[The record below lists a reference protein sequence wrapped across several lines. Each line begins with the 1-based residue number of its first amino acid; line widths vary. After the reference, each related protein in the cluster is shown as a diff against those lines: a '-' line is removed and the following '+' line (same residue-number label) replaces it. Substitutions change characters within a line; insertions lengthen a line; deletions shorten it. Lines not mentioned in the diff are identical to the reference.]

1 MYRILVT
8 GGAGFI
14 GSNFI
19 IRSLNK
25 LNCEILNIDKL
36 TYSGNLS
43 NLNDITSHYTFLKAD
58 ISDKNLIKKSIND
71 FNPNVVI
78 NFAAESHVDRS
89 IDSYSEFIN
98 TNILGTINLLD
109 LSLDFY
115 NKTKDNNFKFIH
127 ISTDEVYGSLND
139 EGSFTEFSTYSPSS
153 PYSASKASSDHFVNA
168 WNKTFGLPT
177 IITNCSNNYGP
188 YQFPEKLIPLM
199 IINALNEDQLPI
211 YGSGENIRDWIHVQD
226 HCDALIKIIK
236 DGVSGEK
243 YNIGGNCEQ
252 KNIDIVKCICNKIDI
267 IKPRQSGD
275 SYKDLICF
283 VDDRPGHDYRYSVD
297 SNKISSRLDWSPK
310 ISFDQGITQTVNWY
324 LEKNE
329 WWQTIIEKKY
339 KLERLGMKK

>member
-115 NKTKDNNFKFIH
+115 NKTKADNFKFIH

-139 EGSFTEFSTYSPSS
+139 EGSFTEFSTYNPSS

-199 IINALNEDQLPI
+199 IINALNEDDLPV
-211 YGSGENIRDWIHVQD
+211 YGSGDNIRDWIHVQD

-236 DGVSGEK
+236 DGAIGEK

-267 IKPRQSGD
+267 VKPRQCGN
-275 SYKDLICF
+275 SYRDLICF

-297 SNKISSRLDWSPK
+297 SNKISSRLDWSPQ
-310 ISFDQGITQTVNWY
+310 ISFDEGISQTVDWY
-324 LEKNE
+324 LEQTD
-329 WWQTIIEKKY
+329 WWKEIIDKKY
-339 KLERLGMKK
+339 KLERLGIKK

>member
-25 LNCEILNIDKL
+25 LNCTILNIDKL
-36 TYSGNLS
+36 TYSGNLN
-43 NLNDITSHYTFLKAD
+43 NLKNIKSHYVFLEAD
-58 ISDKNLIKKSIND
+58 IVDKSLIKKAINE
-71 FNPNVVI
+71 FKPNIIV

-89 IDSYSEFIN
+89 IDNYLEFIN
-98 TNILGTINLLD
+98 TNILGTINLLE

-115 NKTKDNNFKFIH
+115 NKTKDDNFKFIH
-127 ISTDEVYGSLND
+127 ISTDEVYGSLED
-139 EGSFTEFSTYSPSS
+139 EGSFTELSTYSPSS

-199 IINALNEDQLPI
+199 IINALNEDYLPV
-211 YGSGENIRDWIHVQD
+211 YGSGKNIRDWIHVQD

-252 KNIDIVKCICNKIDI
+252 KNIDIVKCICDKIDI
-267 IKPRQSGD
+267 VKPRKCGN

-297 SNKISSRLDWSPK
+297 SSKISSRFDWSPR
-310 ISFDQGITQTVNWY
+310 ISFDEGISQTVDWY
-324 LEKNE
+324 LEQTD
-329 WWQTIIEKKY
+329 WWKEIIDKKY
-339 KLERLGMKK
+339 KLERLGIKK